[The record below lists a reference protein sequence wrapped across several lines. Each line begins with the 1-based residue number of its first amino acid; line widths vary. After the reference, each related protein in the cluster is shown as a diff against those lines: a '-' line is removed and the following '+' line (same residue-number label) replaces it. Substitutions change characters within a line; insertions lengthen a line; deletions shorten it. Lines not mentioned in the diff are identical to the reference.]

1 MLVSFLS
8 LKWVMNVCVDSLSAA
23 AAAAAVVVV
32 VGESLL
38 SHHRERASV
47 CRCISSQPRVPSFL
61 LMQERRR
68 DAASELEERDGK
80 HRERSSRGG
89 VYARANGKLNS
100 TLARLL
106 LRMHGRRK
114 LVSRLEDI
122 KDASLASPLHER
134 LWRRRWC
141 VPAKER
147 QNRRPDARS
156 KSSCCSHACSPHRSS
171 LVITL

>member
-1 MLVSFLS
+1 MIPCRRQQQSLSSAKAFYPIIAREQVCADASHLS
-8 LKWVMNVCVDSLSAA
+8 LASLPSCWCKR
-23 AAAAAVVVV
+23 
-32 VGESLL
+32 G
-38 SHHRERASV
+38 REMLPQNSRRETANTE
-47 CRCISSQPRVPSFL
+47 RGPRVEVC
-61 LMQERRR
+61 M
-68 DAASELEERDGK
+68 
-80 HRERSSRGG
+80 REQT
-89 VYARANGKLNS
+89 ANLTS

-122 KDASLASPLHER
+122 KDAPLASPLHER

-147 QNRRPDARS
+147 ERENRRPDARS
-156 KSSCCSHACSPHRSS
+156 KSSCCNHACSPHRSS